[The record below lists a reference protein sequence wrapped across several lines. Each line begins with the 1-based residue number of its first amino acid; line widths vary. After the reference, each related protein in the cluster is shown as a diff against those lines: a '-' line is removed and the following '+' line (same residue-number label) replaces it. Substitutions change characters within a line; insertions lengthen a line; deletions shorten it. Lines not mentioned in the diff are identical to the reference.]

1 MRPSP
6 TRERVD
12 GAGGDCQTVAMRG
25 RPRALDRRAFLSLTG
40 AAFGAAPFHAL
51 ACRAARSDL
60 RPIPGDPAPSGIDY
74 GPLAPV
80 RDETTRLPLLQLPA
94 GFRYRS
100 FGWIGDPLERGLAT
114 PGLHDGMAAFPAGG
128 RRVYLVRNHELRAG
142 PAIAPRPIYD
152 RNGCGGTTTVEFDTA
167 RGSVRRAW
175 VSLAGTAVNCAGGPT
190 PWGSWLTCEE
200 TVLGPG
206 GGNDFEEPH
215 GYVFDVPADG
225 RATAEPL
232 RAMGRFVHEA
242 VAVDPD
248 TGIVYETEDQQTA
261 GFYRFLPAEPGNLAA
276 GGRLEMLA
284 IADAPEA
291 DLRAGQRTGDWRRVE
306 WVPIDDPDPAD
317 AGPNSVFAQG
327 RAGGG
332 ATFRRLEGIWYGGGR
347 MYVVSTEG
355 GDVRMGQV
363 WEYEPGRE
371 RLRLLFESP
380 GPDVLDMPD
389 NLCVSPRGGIVLCE
403 DGRDGNFLRGLRT
416 DGRIFPF
423 ARNTVVLDG
432 RPNGISGDFRSSEFA
447 GATFSPDGRW
457 LFVNVQIPG
466 VTIAITGP
474 WSDGAL

>member
-1 MRPSP
+1 
-6 TRERVD
+6 
-12 GAGGDCQTVAMRG
+12 MRG
-25 RPRALDRRAFLSLTG
+25 RPRTLDRRAFLSLAG
-40 AAFGAAPFHAL
+40 VAFGAAPFHAL
-51 ACRAARSDL
+51 ACRAARRDV
-60 RPIPGDPAPSGIDY
+60 PPSLVDGTSSPSRVGY

-80 RDETTRLPLLQLPA
+80 RDETTRLPLLELPA

-100 FGWIGDPLERGLAT
+100 FGWIGDPLARGLAT
-114 PGLHDGMAAFPAGG
+114 PGLHDGMAAFPARG
-128 RRVYLVRNHELRAG
+128 RRVRLVRNHELRAG
-142 PAIAPRPIYD
+142 PAFASRPLYD
-152 RNGCGGTTTVEFDTA
+152 PNGCGGTTTIEFDT
-167 RGSVRRAW
+167 RTGSVVDGW

-190 PWGSWLTCEE
+190 PWGSWLSCEE

-206 GGNDFEEPH
+206 GGNDFEKPH
-215 GYVFDVPADG
+215 GYIFEVPADG
-225 RATAEPL
+225 TSEAEPL

-242 VAVDPD
+242 IAVDPD

-261 GFYRFLPAEPGNLAA
+261 GLYRFLPEEPGNLAA

-284 IADAPEA
+284 VAGAPEA
-291 DLRAGQRTGDWRRVE
+291 DLRAGQTTGDWRRVE
-306 WVPIDDPDPAD
+306 WVPIDDPDPAG
-317 AGPNSVFAQG
+317 AGPNTVFAQG
-327 RAGGG
+327 REAGG
-332 ATFRRLEGIWYGGGR
+332 ATFRRLEGIWHGGGR
-347 MYVVSTEG
+347 IYVVSTEG

-363 WEYEPGRE
+363 WEYEPARE

-380 GPDVLDMPD
+380 GSDVLDMPD

-403 DGRDGNFLRGLRT
+403 DGRDGNFVRGLRT

-423 ARNTVVLDG
+423 ARNNIVLDG

-474 WSDGAL
+474 WADGAL

>member
-1 MRPSP
+1 
-6 TRERVD
+6 
-12 GAGGDCQTVAMRG
+12 MRG
-25 RPRALDRRAFLSLTG
+25 RPRTLDRRAFLSLAG
-40 AAFGAAPFHAL
+40 AACGAAPFHAL
-51 ACRAARSDL
+51 ACRAARRDV
-60 RPIPGDPAPSGIDY
+60 PPSLVDSASSPSQVGY

-80 RDETTRLPLLQLPA
+80 RDETTGLPLLHLPA

-128 RRVYLVRNHELRAG
+128 SRVHLVRNHELRAG

-215 GYVFDVPADG
+215 GYIFDVPADG

-261 GFYRFLPAEPGNLAA
+261 GLYRFLPAEPGNLAA

-291 DLRAGQRTGDWRRVE
+291 DLRAGQRTGDWRGVE

-317 AGPNSVFAQG
+317 AGPNTVFAQG
-327 RAGGG
+327 RAAGG

-347 MYVVSTEG
+347 IYVVSTDG
-355 GDVRMGQV
+355 GDVRRGQV
-363 WEYEPGRE
+363 WEYEPARE

-380 GPDVLDMPD
+380 GREVLDMPD
-389 NLCVSPRGGIVLCE
+389 NLCVSPQGGIVLCE
-403 DGRDGNFLRGLRT
+403 DGRDGNFVRGLRT

-423 ARNTVVLDG
+423 ARNNIVLDG

-466 VTIAITGP
+466 VTIAVTGP
-474 WSDGAL
+474 WADGAL

>member
-1 MRPSP
+1 
-6 TRERVD
+6 V
-12 GAGGDCQTVAMRG
+12 RG
-25 RPRALDRRAFLSLTG
+25 RPGTLDRRAFLSIAG

-51 ACRAARSDL
+51 ACRAARRDV
-60 RPIPGDPAPSGIDY
+60 PPSLVDASSSPSRLGY

-80 RDETTRLPLLQLPA
+80 RDDTTRLPLLDLPS

-100 FGWIGDPLERGLAT
+100 FGWIGDPLARGLAT
-114 PGLHDGMAAFPAGG
+114 PGLHDGMAAFPARGG
-128 RRVYLVRNHELRAG
+128 RVRLVRNHELRAG

-152 RNGCGGTTTVEFDTA
+152 RNGCGGTTTVEYDA
-167 RGSVRRAW
+167 RTGSVTDAR

-190 PWGSWLTCEE
+190 PWDSWLTCEE

-215 GYVFDVPADG
+215 GYIFEVPADG
-225 RATAEPL
+225 RATAAPL

-242 VAVDPD
+242 IAVDPD

-261 GFYRFLPAEPGNLAA
+261 GLYRFLPAEAGNLAA

-284 IADAPEA
+284 VAGAPEA
-291 DLRAGQRTGDWRRVE
+291 DLRAGQGTDDWRDVE
-306 WVPIDDPDPAD
+306 WVPIDDPDPPD

-332 ATFRRLEGIWYGGGR
+332 ATFRRLEGIWYGDGR
-347 MYVVSTEG
+347 IYVVSTEG
-355 GDVRMGQV
+355 GDVRAGQV

-432 RPNGISGDFRSSEFA
+432 RPNGIRGDFRSSEFA

-466 VTIAITGP
+466 VTLAITGP
-474 WSDGAL
+474 WADGAL

>member
-1 MRPSP
+1 
-6 TRERVD
+6 
-12 GAGGDCQTVAMRG
+12 MRG
-25 RPRALDRRAFLSLTG
+25 RPHALDRRAFLSLAG
-40 AAFGAAPFHAL
+40 AAFHAL
-51 ACRAARSDL
+51 ACRAARRDV
-60 RPIPGDPAPSGIDY
+60 PPGLVDPSSSPSQAGY

-80 RDETTRLPLLQLPA
+80 RDETTRLPLLDLPS

-100 FGWIGDPLERGLAT
+100 FGWIGDPLARGLAT
-114 PGLHDGMAAFPAGG
+114 PGLHDGMAAFPGRGG
-128 RRVYLVRNHELRAG
+128 RVRLVRNHELRAG
-142 PAIAPRPIYD
+142 PAIAPRPLYD
-152 RNGCGGTTTVEFDTA
+152 RNGCGGTTTLDFDT
-167 RGSVRRAW
+167 RTGSVTDAQ

-190 PWGSWLTCEE
+190 PWGSWLSCEE

-215 GYVFDVPADG
+215 GYIFEVPANG

-242 VAVDPD
+242 IAVDPD
-248 TGIVYETEDQQTA
+248 TGIVYETEDQQTS
-261 GFYRFLPAEPGNLAA
+261 GLYRFLPAEAGNLAA

-284 IADAPEA
+284 VAGAPEA
-291 DLRAGQRTGDWRRVE
+291 DLRAGQRTGDWRDVQ

-317 AGPNSVFAQG
+317 AGPNTVFAQG
-327 RAGGG
+327 REGGG

-347 MYVVSTEG
+347 IYVVATEG
-355 GDVRMGQV
+355 GDVRAGQV

-371 RLRLLFESP
+371 RMRLLFESP

-466 VTIAITGP
+466 VTLAITGP
-474 WSDGAL
+474 WADGAL